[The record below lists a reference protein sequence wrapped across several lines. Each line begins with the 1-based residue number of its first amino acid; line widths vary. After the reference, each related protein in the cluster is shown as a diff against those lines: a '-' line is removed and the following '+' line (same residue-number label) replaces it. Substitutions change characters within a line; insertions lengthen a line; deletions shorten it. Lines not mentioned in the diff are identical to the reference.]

1 MDQID
6 IKDEVKEF
14 IPKPIQVKFATL
26 YMQIPR
32 KTQAEIASELKV
44 HRNTVANWLHDEHFR
59 GWLNSKCNEMIEK
72 SLVQLYQ
79 IGLVQALR
87 GKFDFWK
94 VIMELAGVYQPGM
107 KIDTGQMELV
117 RIEVVQNQA
126 QKQGSGDKVIEGNSI
141 KSPELPVNTA
151 KMIK

>member
-1 MDQID
+1 MEEIED
-6 IKDEVKEF
+6 KKEF

-32 KTQAEIASELKV
+32 KTQAEIANELKI
-44 HRNTVANWLHDEHFR
+44 HRNTVANWLHDERFR
-59 GWLNSKCNEMIEK
+59 TWLNSKCNEMIEK

-94 VIMELAGVYQPGM
+94 CIMELAGVYTPGM
-107 KIDTGQMELV
+107 KIDTGTQEQI
-117 RIEVVQNQA
+117 RIEIVQSQA
-126 QKQGSGDKVIEGNSI
+126 QAQTAQTQPQEAIKQPNNA
-141 KSPELPVNTA
+141 PEATT
-151 KMIK
+151 IDE

>member
-1 MDQID
+1 MDQIED
-6 IKDEVKEF
+6 KKEF

-32 KTQAEIASELKV
+32 KTQAEIADELKV
-44 HRNTVANWLHDEHFR
+44 HRNTVASWLHDERFR
-59 GWLNSKCNEMIEK
+59 TWLNSKCNEMIEK

-94 VIMELAGVYQPGM
+94 VIMELAGVYTPGMNM
-107 KIDTGQMELV
+107 KIDPGTQEQI
-117 RIEVVQNQA
+117 RIEIVQSQA
-126 QKQGSGDKVIEGNSI
+126 QAQITPETTPESIVSNEKV
-141 KSPELPVNTA
+141 
-151 KMIK
+151 

>member
-1 MDQID
+1 MEEIED
-6 IKDEVKEF
+6 KKEF

-32 KTQAEIASELKV
+32 KTQAEIANELKV
-44 HRNTVANWLHDEHFR
+44 HRNTVASWLHDERFR
-59 GWLNSKCNEMIEK
+59 TWLNSKCNEMIEK

-94 VIMELAGVYQPGM
+94 VIMELAGVYTPGM
-107 KIDTGQMELV
+107 KIDTGTQEQI
-117 RIEVVQNQA
+117 RIEIVQSQA
-126 QKQGSGDKVIEGNSI
+126 QAQITPETTPESIVSNEKV
-141 KSPELPVNTA
+141 
-151 KMIK
+151 

>member
-1 MDQID
+1 MDE
-6 IKDEVKEF
+6 IKDTKDDIKEF

-32 KTQAEIASELKV
+32 KTQAEIANELKV
-44 HRNTVANWLHDEHFR
+44 HRNTVANWLHDERFR
-59 GWLNSKCNEMIEK
+59 SWLNSKCNEMIEK

-94 VIMELAGVYQPGM
+94 VIMEMSGNYQPGV
-107 KIDTGQMELV
+107 KIDTGQTEQI
-117 RIEVVQNQA
+117 RIEIVQSQA
-126 QKQGSGDKVIEGNSI
+126 QSQEQPQAQTQ
-141 KSPELPVNTA
+141 PENAPENAPEASALDE
-151 KMIK
+151 

>member
-1 MDQID
+1 MDQIED
-6 IKDEVKEF
+6 KKEF

-32 KTQAEIASELKV
+32 KTQAEIADELKV
-44 HRNTVANWLHDEHFR
+44 HRNTVASWLHDERFR
-59 GWLNSKCNEMIEK
+59 SWLNSKCNEMIEK

-94 VIMELAGVYQPGM
+94 VIMELAGVYTPGM
-107 KIDTGQMELV
+107 KIDTGTQEQI
-117 RIEVVQNQA
+117 RIEIVQSQA
-126 QKQGSGDKVIEGNSI
+126 QAQTAQTQPQDSTTALEQPNNA
-141 KSPELPVNTA
+141 PEATT
-151 KMIK
+151 IDE